1 MQKLYTNCGIDIA
14 CIFDLK
20 GDIFSQTHV
29 GGNAISKCVLSRN
42 SL

>member
-29 GGNAISKCVLSRN
+29 ASNFSETLHILTI
-42 SL
+42 